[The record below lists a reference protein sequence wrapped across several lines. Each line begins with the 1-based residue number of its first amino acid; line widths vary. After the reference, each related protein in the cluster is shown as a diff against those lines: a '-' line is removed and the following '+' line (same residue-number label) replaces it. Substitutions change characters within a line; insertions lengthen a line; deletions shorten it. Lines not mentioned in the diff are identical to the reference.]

1 MCLIENTLIMKKG
14 LLLLIALFG
23 CAISYAQTTVILKP
37 NAVVGKD
44 APIMK
49 FDNNCIANIDSV
61 TPANMN
67 YANDTVL
74 WMKDWTWSAI
84 GCSGGTLR
92 SLLCFTGLDTIPQ
105 NAVILSATLRLYGT
119 NADRN
124 TSYSGA
130 PSNFYSNAV
139 VVEQILH
146 PWDENTVTWNTQ
158 PPTTTV
164 NQFTIPQS
172 NSQYNWNCTVSNP
185 NLVAMVQN
193 MVSGY
198 NYGFMLRLQTEAH
211 YRNMVFSSSD
221 CSDSTLWPELEVTYD
236 FCEARFSMTME
247 NSDHPNTITF
257 SAYEQ
262 GGQHS
267 WWYGSQILSTQPTF
281 TTTLDQ
287 SHSDGLCHSIIIDG
301 DTCKTCIKLC
311 MGDIPRTIAEDEL
324 KKQEIIVPQG
334 YVPLG
339 DDVFPYDENKILKV
353 IPNPTNGKW
362 KIDFVAKES
371 CLSVL
376 TLYDSN
382 GNVVFSK
389 DIQVNVGEN
398 SMDLSCDDCENGV
411 YTIIVKGEKINLS
424 QKVNIV
430 KNI

>member
-1 MCLIENTLIMKKG
+1 MIMKKSMF
-14 LLLLIALFG
+14 LLIALFG

-37 NAVVGKD
+37 NAVIGKD
-44 APIMK
+44 VAIMNY
-49 FDNNCIANIDSV
+49 DNGCIATIDSIS
-61 TPANMN
+61 PADMN
-67 YANDTVL
+67 FANDTVL
-74 WMKDWTWSAI
+74 WMKDWTYIAI
-84 GCSGGTLR
+84 GCSGGTVR
-92 SLLCFTGLDTIPQ
+92 SLLCFTGLDSIPQ
-105 NAVILSATLRLYGT
+105 NATILSATLRLYGT

-124 TSYSGA
+124 TSYPGA
-130 PSNFYSNAV
+130 PSGFYANTV
-139 VVEQILH
+139 VVQQVIY

-158 PPTTTV
+158 PTTTTV
-164 NQFTIPQS
+164 NQFTLPQS
-172 NSQYNWNCTVSNP
+172 TSEYNWNCSVSNS
-185 NLVAMVQN
+185 NLVAMVQS
-193 MVSGY
+193 MVSGN
-198 NYGFMLRLQTEAH
+198 NYGFLLKLQNEAH
-211 YRNMVFSSSD
+211 YRNLVFSSSD

-236 FCEARFSMTME
+236 YCEARFSMTME

-267 WWYGSQILSTQPTF
+267 WRYGTQILSTQPTF
-281 TTTLDQ
+281 TITLGQ
-287 SHSDGLCHSIIIDG
+287 TQSDGLCHSIINDG
-301 DTCKTCIKLC
+301 DTCETCIKLC
-311 MGDIPRTIAEDEL
+311 MGDIPRMIDENEYS
-324 KKQEIIVPQG
+324 KEKIIVPQG

-339 DDVFPYDENKILKV
+339 DEVVFFEEKEVLKV

-362 KIDFVAKES
+362 KIDFVAEES